1 MIRIARRV
9 AVVVA
14 MATVATALLPAI
26 AQARRPNY
34 AWHMFVETNQ
44 SRARYHVGRL
54 DRARRLSDEAERH
67 ARAMARKGAL
77 FHTSGPTRYG
87 VRCSAWGENVGWS
100 TGDTADLQRLF
111 MHSAVHR
118 SHVLDRRFRRV
129 AVGAAKDDRG
139 RLYVSLFF
147 CT

>member
-1 MIRIARRV
+1 MRRIARRLV
-9 AVVVA
+9 AVVA
-14 MATVATALLPAI
+14 MATVAAGLLPAI
-26 AQARRPNY
+26 AQARKPNY
-34 AWHMFVETNQ
+34 AWHMFVETNE

-54 DRARRLSDEAERH
+54 DQARRLSDEAERH
-67 ARAMARKGAL
+67 AQAMARKGDL

-87 VRCSAWGENVGWS
+87 VRCMVWGENVGWS
-100 TGDTADLQRLF
+100 TGDTADLQRMF
-111 MHSAVHR
+111 MHSPEHR

-129 AVGAAKDDRG
+129 AVGAATDDRG